1 MSCNFARKALAPDEL
16 RQAIADRV
24 LSFPLTDF
32 DDEDRFNPA
41 SYRGRLEWLNG
52 VGAPGHFVVGGA
64 GEFFSL
70 TSAEYGAIVAT
81 AVDACRGRVPVIA
94 AAGLG
99 THLAMAQAQEAELL
113 GADGL
118 LLLPPYLTEAPQAG
132 LAAHIAAVCRAT
144 RLGVIIYNRANCRLT
159 AETLAR
165 LTEDCPN
172 LIGLKDGIGDIERFL
187 TMRSLIGDRL
197 LYINGMPTAEVYA
210 RAYKGMGVK
219 TYSSAIFNFVPRTA
233 MTFHRAVLND
243 DVAVMD
249 KIFREF
255 FLPYIRIRNNQPG
268 YAVSIVKAGADIV
281 GRGGGRVR
289 SPLSELSGEE
299 RGQLA
304 ALIQALGPQ

>member
-1 MSCNFARKALAPDEL
+1 MSLSTTATALAPAQL
-16 RQAIADRV
+16 RKAIADRV

-32 DDEDRFNPA
+32 DDDDRFDPN
-41 SYRGRLEWLNG
+41 SYRRRLEWLNG
-52 VGAPGHFVVGGA
+52 AGASGHFVGGGA

-70 TSAEYGAIVAT
+70 TSSEHGLVIKS
-81 AVDACRGRVPVIA
+81 AVEACRGRVPVIA

-99 THLAMAQAQEAELL
+99 TRVAAAQAQEAEAL

-118 LLLPPYLTEAPQAG
+118 LLLPPYLTETPQAG
-132 LAAHIAAVCRAT
+132 LAAHITAVCGAT
-144 RLGVIIYNRANCRLT
+144 RLGVIIYNRANCRLD

-165 LTEDCPN
+165 IADDCPN

-187 TMRSLIGDRL
+187 AMRSLLGDRL

-210 RAYKGMGVK
+210 QAYRGMGVT

-233 MTFHRAVLND
+233 LAFHRAVLD
-243 DVAVMD
+243 GDTAVVD
-249 KIFREF
+249 RLFREF
-255 FLPYIRIRNNQPG
+255 FVPYVQIRNSQPG

-289 SPLSELSGEE
+289 SPLSELNGEE
-299 RGQLA
+299 RSRLA
-304 ALIQALGPQ
+304 TLIEALGPQ